1 MHIYLVS
8 FVFYYPLIIS
18 FFWMFSSIIFYFRF
32 ERPQKFFNFPDKLLN
47 PPALS
52 IVIPCYNEA
61 DNIEETINHALSLDY
76 PFFEIVAVNDGS
88 YDATSKKLDALS
100 VLDARL
106 RVVHLEKNQGK
117 AIALQVGSLFAK
129 HEFLITIDGDALL
142 DPHSAH
148 WLIRHFIDDPRIAAV
163 TGNPRIRNRS
173 TLLGRVQVGE
183 FSAMIGVIK
192 RAQKNF
198 GAIFTASGVITA
210 FRKTSLH
217 QVGYWS
223 SDMLTEDIDM
233 TWKLQCS
240 GWKIIYE
247 PHALVWIL
255 TPETLRGLWKQ
266 RLRWAMGGAQVCFKY
281 FPVISCTK
289 HKIMWPLFMEMFC
302 SILWSYSLLL
312 IFLLW
317 LVVLLF
323 PEAILP
329 ISKSNFF
336 PLHGG
341 KILSFF
347 CMLQFALGI
356 FLDKNYDK
364 ELGRTYYW
372 MIWYPLFFWIIHF
385 LSTVVAYPRVL
396 LRPTGKRARWES
408 PDRGFR

>member
-1 MHIYLVS
+1 
-8 FVFYYPLIIS
+8 
-18 FFWMFSSIIFYFRF
+18 MFSSIIFYFRF
-32 ERPQKFFNFPDKLLN
+32 ERPQKIFNFPDKLLN

-117 AIALQVGSLFAK
+117 AIALQVGSLLAK

-148 WLIRHFIDDPRIAAV
+148 WLVRHFIDDPRIAAV

-223 SDMLTEDIDM
+223 SDMLTEDI
-233 TWKLQCS
+233 
-240 GWKIIYE
+240 
-247 PHALVWIL
+247 AAV
-255 TPETLRGLWKQ
+255 
-266 RLRWAMGGAQVCFKY
+266 
-281 FPVISCTK
+281 
-289 HKIMWPLFMEMFC
+289 
-302 SILWSYSLLL
+302 
-312 IFLLW
+312 
-317 LVVLLF
+317 
-323 PEAILP
+323 
-329 ISKSNFF
+329 
-336 PLHGG
+336 
-341 KILSFF
+341 
-347 CMLQFALGI
+347 LGI
-356 FLDKNYDK
+356 K
-364 ELGRTYYW
+364 
-372 MIWYPLFFWIIHF
+372 
-385 LSTVVAYPRVL
+385 
-396 LRPTGKRARWES
+396 
-408 PDRGFR
+408 